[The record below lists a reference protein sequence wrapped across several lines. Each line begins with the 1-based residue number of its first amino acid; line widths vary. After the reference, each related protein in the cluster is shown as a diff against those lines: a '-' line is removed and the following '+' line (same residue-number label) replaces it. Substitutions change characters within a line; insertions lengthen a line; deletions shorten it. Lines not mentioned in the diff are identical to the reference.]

1 MGLSTLFSNL
11 SIVIVVALLVVSVA
25 MFFYFRQKI
34 SELERASLNQ
44 AKVLQSFIS
53 RMFTMPPP
61 PNYNQLPPSENQN
74 EQLTNSSFE
83 VTQTNKKEKIQV
95 SDDEDEDEEYSSDE
109 SGDSESDDDSSSRS
123 SDTTLEDRDEGNLK
137 LVKLQELDD
146 FDVETLE
153 RQNVKKISLQHL
165 VDDNIDLQHVELHES
180 SSLDGSCDESL
191 SELSDDDDDESVHD
205 EDNSLPSK
213 INVVKQPMN
222 EELKVEQINSKEPQ
236 TDLSAVLN
244 KLSSEH
250 VDIQVDVSNIDI
262 VKKVNSHNTSL
273 KDKSNELS
281 NLKVDTLRQL
291 VVDKSLA
298 SSDEAK
304 KLKKKDLL
312 VILEDKSAI

>member
-34 SELERASLNQ
+34 SELEKASLNQ

-53 RMFTMPPP
+53 RMFAMPPP
-61 PNYNQLPPSENQN
+61 PNYNQLPPTEVERN
-74 EQLTNSSFE
+74 EPSYEL
-83 VTQTNKKEKIQV
+83 TQTNKKEKIQV
-95 SDDEDEDEEYSSDE
+95 SDDEEEYSSDE
-109 SGDSESDDDSSSRS
+109 STDSDSDDDSSSRS
-123 SDTTLEDRDEGNLK
+123 SDTTLEDNDESNLK
-137 LVKLQELDD
+137 LVKLQELDE

-165 VDDNIDLQHVELHES
+165 VDDNIDLQPLELHDAT
-180 SSLDGSCDESL
+180 SLDGSCDDESL
-191 SELSDDDDDESVHD
+191 SELSDEDDDDESIPD
-205 EDNSLPSK
+205 TDNNVPSK
-213 INVVKQPMN
+213 INVVKQQ
-222 EELKVEQINSKEPQ
+222 ELKVESEEAHNIQ
-236 TDLSAVLN
+236 TDLSVVLN

-262 VKKVNSHNTSL
+262 VKKANNHNTSL

-298 SSDEAK
+298 SSDEVK
-304 KLKKKDLL
+304 KLKKKELL
-312 VILEDKSAI
+312 VMLEEKPTI